1 MINTLR
7 LLFRRTPSLSPSPPT
22 ASWVGHACTGSV
34 DAVPPPSPLLTE
46 LIALRAHTRH
56 LSRLSEREHRPEQ
69 FQHLARTVLQD
80 LLDGWRVQTDGT
92 GQLTDLIQPPA
103 HTPRQAP
110 RTHGGPPMAQS
121 QPQSAI
127 GELT

>member
-1 MINTLR
+1 MINALR
-7 LLFRRTPSLSPSPPT
+7 LLFRRAPSPSTPT
-22 ASWVGHACTGSV
+22 APSVGHACADSV
-34 DAVPPPSPLLTE
+34 DTVPLPSPLLTE
-46 LIALRAHTRH
+46 LIALRAHSRH
-56 LSRLSEREHRPEQ
+56 LSRLSELEHRPEQ
-69 FQHLARTVLQD
+69 YQHLARTVLQD
-80 LLDGWRVQTDGT
+80 LLDGWRAQTDGT

-110 RTHGGPPMAQS
+110 RTHGGRPVAQS